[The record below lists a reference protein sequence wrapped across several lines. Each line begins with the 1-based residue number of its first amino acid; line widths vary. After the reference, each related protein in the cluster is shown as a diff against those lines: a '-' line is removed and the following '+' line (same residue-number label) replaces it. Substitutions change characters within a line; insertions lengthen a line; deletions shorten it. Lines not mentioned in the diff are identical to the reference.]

1 MTNESHPSLQNKI
14 LFISIITAALSLG
27 VMVGGAQATGI
38 PTCEQL
44 EQACEDDN
52 GAPICT
58 TSHLRT
64 GTTTTTAVCEAPSPY
79 SDNFTETCD
88 TNDNQPNM
96 AAACQAQDSPASINS
111 PDRSHAINQK
121 VCTCTAT
128 AVP

>member
-1 MTNESHPSLQNKI
+1 MTNESRPSHKNKI
-14 LFISIITAALSLG
+14 LFISIITATLSLV

-52 GAPICT
+52 GAPSCT
-58 TSHLRT
+58 TSRIHTR
-64 GTTTTTAVCEAPSPY
+64 TTTTTAVCEAPSPY

-88 TNDNQPNM
+88 TNDSQPNM

-111 PDRSHAINQK
+111 PAHLHAINQK
-121 VCTCTAT
+121 VC
-128 AVP
+128 